1 MNDYIKR
8 SSVIAYLDGRLD
20 SAYSMGWLPPYGL
33 LAAANVPVT
42 EFSSIKFFVQ
52 NIPAESVSEVIRCKD
67 CKFYHAI
74 SKDNVHYCNCVGGL
88 RGIVTDDDF
97 CCYGT
102 REDVTDG

>member
-20 SAYSMGWLPPYGL
+20 SIEVESMHGFPRTTGSEIAYHS
-33 LAAANVPVT
+33 T
-42 EFSSIKFFVQ
+42 KKFVQ
-52 NIPAESVSEVIRCKD
+52 NISSESVSEVIRCKD
-67 CKFYHAI
+67 CKFYHTI
-74 SKDNVHYCNCVGGL
+74 SKENVHYCNCVGGL

-102 REDVTDG
+102 REDVTDA

>member
-8 SSVIAYLDGRLD
+8 SSVIAYLDSRLD
-20 SAYSMGWLPPYGL
+20 SIEVESMHGFPRTAGSEIAYHSARL
-33 LAAANVPVT
+33 
-42 EFSSIKFFVQ
+42 FVN
-52 NIPAESVSEVIRCKD
+52 NIPFESVSEVIRCKD

-102 REDVTDG
+102 REGNSDDGI

>member
-20 SAYSMGWLPPYGL
+20 SGCGVRRLSPHSSVL
-33 LAAANVPVT
+33 VTKIPVT
-42 EFSSIKFFVQ
+42 EYLSLKPFVQ
-52 NIPAESVSEVIRCKD
+52 KISSESVSEVIRCKD
-67 CKFYHAI
+67 CKFYHTI
-74 SKDNVHYCNCVGGL
+74 SKENVHYCNCVGGL

-102 REDVTDG
+102 REDVTYA